1 SADDFA
7 VEEVF
12 EFVNYNQKHQGDQ
25 GHPGRKGEANADHQ
39 AVADQISDHRDQAAK
54 ESYADDHDGIRE
66 ARNHDKNGGEH
77 GVDGRDADLRAH
89 HHGETGV
96 ESTEAFRN
104 LLAAS
109 QVEIVGH
116 GASFAVEFELR
127 MEEKA
132 DGHDAT
138 HDEQH
143 EFSGCAAG
151 EIGEA
156 ANVLRLA
163 PSGVHGEI
171 FEAVVIGEGQ
181 FYAVLASPL
190 NDGGDGF
197 VRDAREG
204 FDGLVDKVTQP
215 VSDAR
220 NEDDEQ
226 HHSQPFGAA
235 FHEVELREGE
245 VREQRGHKRGGQ
257 VQPTSQHQRGGNKEI
272 GDAPRFAHGVLNVT
286 LAVNVTYFQI
296 TTTASQRLFR
306 PVVQSPFDN
315 GH

>member
-1 SADDFA
+1 MSSGAWSLAPGFWCLFSIFHFDFGRFRSEVVEHDGGEDHSGDAHQFLAEDQPEQRQPDRAADASADDFA

-171 FEAVVIGEGQ
+171 FEAVVIG
-181 FYAVLASPL
+181 
-190 NDGGDGF
+190 
-197 VRDAREG
+197 
-204 FDGLVDKVTQP
+204 
-215 VSDAR
+215 
-220 NEDDEQ
+220 
-226 HHSQPFGAA
+226 
-235 FHEVELREGE
+235 
-245 VREQRGHKRGGQ
+245 
-257 VQPTSQHQRGGNKEI
+257 
-272 GDAPRFAHGVLNVT
+272 
-286 LAVNVTYFQI
+286 
-296 TTTASQRLFR
+296 
-306 PVVQSPFDN
+306 
-315 GH
+315 